1 MTLYRTPTSVG
12 KAHNL
17 LKHPQR
23 NFPLEHSDQTDQN
36 NRIMKKI
43 GIYEA
48 KTQLSSLINELSDTG
63 QGVALTKHGKVVA
76 ELHPPSTT
84 LPARGCLKTANFH
97 IGRNFDS
104 DSLGFEDFFED
115 FEED

>member
-1 MTLYRTPTSVG
+1 
-12 KAHNL
+12 
-17 LKHPQR
+17 
-23 NFPLEHSDQTDQN
+23 
-36 NRIMKKI
+36 MKKI

-104 DSLGFEDFFED
+104 DSLGFEDFFE
-115 FEED
+115 EASHEMLVAEDPE